1 MKQVCIV
8 GASGKLG
15 QYMVEHALARGY
27 QVNAA
32 CRAKSV
38 DKLSRFGDRIAMFPG
53 ATNDQQVIARAA
65 SGCDGVLTVLM
76 PWGVHD
82 YSSGTARAVLDN
94 AEREKLD
101 RLAAQGRGIV
111 AAMAALLGG
120 EGAVAKAA
128 GILARIEEEREKI
141 DAAEARLVYR
151 GAQALEI

>member
-27 QVNAA
+27 QVNVV

-53 ATNDQQVIARAA
+53 ATNDQQVIARAV

-82 YSSGTARAVLDN
+82 YSSGTAPAVLDN
-94 AEREKLD
+94 AAD
-101 RLAAQGRGIV
+101 
-111 AAMAALLGG
+111 
-120 EGAVAKAA
+120 
-128 GILARIEEEREKI
+128 
-141 DAAEARLVYR
+141 DARLVSPAAGTSPAMAR
-151 GAQALEI
+151 TAIPAASWRV